1 MHSFRLA
8 PRAEADLDGIADCC
22 VREYGD
28 RQCTLY
34 LGELELR
41 FARLREVLMLERP
54 CERIRPGLK
63 NQKQGHHVVLYFHES
78 EGVLIVRVLRER
90 MVHDEHDLTNAD
102 P

>member
-1 MHSFRLA
+1 
-8 PRAEADLDGIADCC
+8 
-22 VREYGD
+22 
-28 RQCTLY
+28 
-34 LGELELR
+34 
-41 FARLREVLMLERP
+41 MLERP

-90 MVHDEHDLTNAD
+90 MVHDEHDFTNAD